1 MRRTARTP
9 AGPPART
16 PTRTGSSGK
25 SPTQVTRGRR
35 PAGRDPRTA
44 QSRNDDGIGGEQIEG
59 RRSVL
64 ELLSAGR
71 RKVYEVLL
79 EEGMEASPILDEIER
94 LAARQHVRVINT
106 PPAKL
111 YREARSHSHQG
122 VIARAVPLDTYTVDD
137 LVMKAKSVPFIVV
150 LDGVTD
156 PHNLGSVL
164 RSAECAGATGVVI
177 PRHRSARVSATAAK
191 VASGAIE
198 YLDFAVVGGIPA
210 ALLELD
216 KLGVAAIGLD
226 PSASRSLYDI
236 SIHASEPVAL
246 VLGSEEKG
254 MSALSKKRCS
264 VMASLPQLGKIASLN
279 VSAAGAIAL
288 YRVAQL
294 RSAGQSGR

>member
-1 MRRTARTP
+1 MKRPIKAS
-9 AGPPART
+9 PPIKASSRNT
-16 PTRTGSSGK
+16 TTRMPVRASSRSQLTG
-25 SPTQVTRGRR
+25 RN
-35 PAGRDPRTA
+35 PRNP
-44 QSRNDDGIGGEQIEG
+44 QSRNDNEIGGEQVEG

-71 RKVYEVLL
+71 RKVHEVLM
-79 EEGMEASPILDEIER
+79 EEGMDASPILDDIER
-94 LAARQHVRVINT
+94 LAARRHARVINM
-106 PPAKL
+106 PPARL

-122 VIARAVPLDTYTVDD
+122 VIARTVPLDTYTVDD
-137 LVMKAKSVPFIVV
+137 LVMKSKSAPFIVV

-164 RSAECAGATGVVI
+164 RSAECAGATGVII
-177 PRHRSARVSATAAK
+177 PRHRSAHISATVTK

-210 ALLELD
+210 ALMELD
-216 KLGVAAIGLD
+216 KLGVTVVGLD
-226 PSASRSLYDI
+226 SSAHSSLYDI
-236 SIHASEPVAL
+236 TLHASEPVAL

-264 VMASLPQLGKIASLN
+264 VVASLPQLGKIASLN

-294 RSAGQSGR
+294 RSG